1 MRIWAIKGPL
11 LAGPPRPPAARC
23 QDGFVTTRTLV
34 ILRHAKAANPEGASD
49 RDRPLTQ
56 RGQGD
61 AAAAGVWLSR
71 DGLSPD
77 LVLCSPSRR
86 TKQTWHAVALGLPS
100 APHVKYDEAIYGGG
114 VRSLLAVVRSADSD
128 ASTVLL
134 IGHNPGLS
142 QLSALLDPASGAATD
157 EDSDGLKTAGIAVH
171 TWDGSWRDCGPG
183 AARRTKAHT
192 ARG

>member
-1 MRIWAIKGPL
+1 
-11 LAGPPRPPAARC
+11 
-23 QDGFVTTRTLV
+23 VSTRTLV

-56 RGQGD
+56 RGQAD

-86 TKQTWHAVALGLPS
+86 TKQTWHGVELGLSS
-100 APHVKYDEAIYGGG
+100 APRVKYDEAIYGGG
-114 VRSLLAVVRSADSD
+114 VRSLLAVIRSAAAD

-142 QLSALLDPASGAATD
+142 ELSALLDPAPGAATD
-157 EDSDGLKTAGIAVH
+157 EDADGLKTAGIAVH
-171 TWDGSWRDCGPG
+171 TWDGGWTDCGPG
-183 AARRTKAHT
+183 AAPRARAHT